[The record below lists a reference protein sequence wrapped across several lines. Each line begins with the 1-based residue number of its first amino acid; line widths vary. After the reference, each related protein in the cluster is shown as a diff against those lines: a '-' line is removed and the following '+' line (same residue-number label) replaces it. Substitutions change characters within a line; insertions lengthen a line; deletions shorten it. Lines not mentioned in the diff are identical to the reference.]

1 MGGKGEV
8 FFNIIGYPKDLLKE
22 ISSKINFK
30 DRQQQLEF
38 KDNKK
43 FKDMLLLFILWLWDV
58 QPLLD

>member
-43 FKDMLLLFILWLWDV
+43 FKDMLLLFILWL
-58 QPLLD
+58 